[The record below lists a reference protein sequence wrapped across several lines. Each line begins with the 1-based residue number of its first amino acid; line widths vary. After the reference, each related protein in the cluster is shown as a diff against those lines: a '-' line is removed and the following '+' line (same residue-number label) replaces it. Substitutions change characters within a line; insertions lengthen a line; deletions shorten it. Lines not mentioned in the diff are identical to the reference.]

1 MIWSNLTIKQLSTR
15 NRVHSCF
22 WVLQIPWFF
31 MTFFHDLWH
40 AWTLYKEGYT
50 VQKSSPVNVLLV
62 DRKTEALISEIGM
75 KWQPSLTLYHTH
87 TKLTTG
93 SNGGMMVE
101 ALASHNVA
109 CVWIS
114 VSMPHVVWVCCGFY
128 PFELAP
134 RGYSLDTPVFPSP
147 QKRTLPNFS
156 LTRNQVH
163 EESIIISHHRHQ
175 CHCHFHS
182 SSSSSSLEL

>member
-1 MIWSNLTIKQLSTR
+1 MTYDMLEPCRKDTQFKNLPLLTFCWLTEKLR
-15 NRVHSCF
+15 H
-22 WVLQIPWFF
+22 WFHKINGHE
-31 MTFFHDLWH
+31 MTAFS
-40 AWTLYKEGYT
+40 YS
-50 VQKSSPVNVLLV
+50 VP
-62 DRKTEALISEIGM
+62 
-75 KWQPSLTLYHTH
+75 HTH

-114 VSMPHVVWVCCGFY
+114 VSMPRVVWVCCGFY

-156 LTRNQVH
+156 LTRNQVDK
-163 EESIIISHHRHQ
+163 ESYHHQ
-175 CHCHFHS
+175 S
-182 SSSSSSLEL
+182 SSSSMSLSFSLIIIIIIIIIIRIIISTEQDNNLIIGRKQILVTIILK

>member
-1 MIWSNLTIKQLSTR
+1 
-15 NRVHSCF
+15 
-22 WVLQIPWFF
+22 
-31 MTFFHDLWH
+31 MTAFS
-40 AWTLYKEGYT
+40 YS
-50 VQKSSPVNVLLV
+50 VP
-62 DRKTEALISEIGM
+62 
-75 KWQPSLTLYHTH
+75 HTH

-114 VSMPHVVWVCCGFY
+114 VSMPRVVWVCCGFY

-156 LTRNQVH
+156 LTRNQVD
-163 EESIIISHHRHQ
+163 EESYHHRHHQ
-175 CHCHFHS
+175 S
-182 SSSSSSLEL
+182 SSSSMSLSFSLIIIIIIIIIIRIIISTEQDNNLIIGRKQILVTIILK

>member
-1 MIWSNLTIKQLSTR
+1 MLEPCRKDTQFKNLPLLTFCWLTEKLR
-15 NRVHSCF
+15 H
-22 WVLQIPWFF
+22 WF
-31 MTFFHDLWH
+31 HKW
-40 AWTLYKEGYT
+40 AWND
-50 VQKSSPVNVLLV
+50 SFLLLC
-62 DRKTEALISEIGM
+62 T
-75 KWQPSLTLYHTH
+75 TH
-87 TKLTTG
+87 
-93 SNGGMMVE
+93 MMVE

-156 LTRNQVH
+156 LTRNQVD
-163 EESIIISHHRHQ
+163 EESIIISHHQ
-175 CHCHFHS
+175 S
-182 SSSSSSLEL
+182 SSSSMSLSFSLIIIIIIIIIIIRIIISTEQDNNLIIGRKQILVTIILK